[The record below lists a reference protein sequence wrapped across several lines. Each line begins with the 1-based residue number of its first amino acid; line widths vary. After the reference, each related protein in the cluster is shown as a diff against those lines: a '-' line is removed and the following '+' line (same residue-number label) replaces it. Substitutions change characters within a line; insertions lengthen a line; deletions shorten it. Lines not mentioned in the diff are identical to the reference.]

1 MIGRREKVK
10 KTFSKNKVVCPNFL
24 YIGAEK
30 AGSSWI
36 YEILREHPQVFVPV
50 AKDIQFFDKNYDKG
64 IEWYLSLFKSGA
76 GQRAV
81 GEVSHDYFLAEETA
95 VLIQKHLPGVRLI
108 CCLREPIERTMSSF
122 LFYRT
127 TVLDKRTTFAE
138 FAFDDRILK
147 LSDYYYNLYPFYQRF
162 PRQNILVLYFDDLK
176 KNPRLF
182 AQRIYKF
189 LKVDPDFQPKI
200 LYQKVLP
207 ASEPRFGWIAHL
219 VYQVGLFLR
228 KVGLVNVV
236 GTVKRTGTFR
246 GLFYREL
253 ERKPEIPAAIRQKLK
268 AYYTERYRE
277 LPILI
282 GQPLP
287 EAWGFEQVINPQ
299 TIE

>member
-1 MIGRREKVK
+1 MAIGKGEKI
-10 KTFSKNKVVCPNFL
+10 FPKNKVVYPNFL

-64 IEWYLSLFKSGA
+64 IDWYLSLFKPGA
-76 GQRAV
+76 GQRAI
-81 GEVSHDYFLAEETA
+81 GEVSHDYFLAEESA
-95 VLIQKHLPGVRLI
+95 ALIQKHLPEVRLI

-122 LFYRT
+122 LFYKT
-127 TVLDKRTTFAE
+127 TVLDKETTFAE
-138 FAFDDRILK
+138 FALDDKILK
-147 LSDYYYNLYPFYQRF
+147 LSDYYYNLRPFYQRF
-162 PRQNILVLYFDDLK
+162 PRENILVLYFDDLK
-176 KNPRLF
+176 QDPRVF

-189 LKVDPDFQPKI
+189 LQVDSDFQPKI

-219 VYQVGLFLR
+219 VYQIGLLLR
-228 KVGLVNVV
+228 KAGLVNVV

-253 ERKPEIPAAIRQKLK
+253 ERKPEIPAEIRQKLK
-268 AYYTERYRE
+268 TYYAERYRE

-287 EAWGFEQVINPQ
+287 EAWGFEQVINSQ
-299 TIE
+299 TVE